1 MNTQQAISRST
12 LAYYRAKN
20 EFEAL
25 DKLSRER
32 ALTLPES
39 RALERAIA
47 RMAEW
52 GAAA

>member
-1 MNTQQAISRST
+1 MNMADSLSRST